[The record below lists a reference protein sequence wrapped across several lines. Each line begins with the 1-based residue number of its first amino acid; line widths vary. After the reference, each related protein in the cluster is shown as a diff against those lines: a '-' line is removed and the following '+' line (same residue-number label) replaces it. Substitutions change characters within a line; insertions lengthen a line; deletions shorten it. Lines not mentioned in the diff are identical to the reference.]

1 MYVRG
6 EWDKVE
12 ANVENLILLYLTQKY
27 KTVNTKFYYIQR
39 SALYF
44 PHLIINKKINMKSIV
59 SRMVS
64 Q

>member
-27 KTVNTKFYYIQR
+27 KTVNTKFYYIQM

-44 PHLIINKKINMKSIV
+44 PYLIINKKINMQSIV